1 MATITVRMPVS
12 IPSAALRQMDEA
24 ERTRVLN
31 AAFETSPEAL
41 AAYVAVLAAR
51 LRAYEQR
58 YELPTSALS
67 EALDSGQLRETAD
80 ISAWLFWA
88 DLRSQLVGKTRP

>member
-1 MATITVRMPVS
+1 MPVS

-24 ERTRVLN
+24 ERTRVLS
-31 AAFETSPEAL
+31 AAFDTSPDAL
-41 AAYVAVLAAR
+41 AAYMAVLGAR
-51 LRAYEQR
+51 LRTFEQR
-58 YELPTSALS
+58 YELPTSSLA

-80 ISAWLFWA
+80 VSAWLFWA